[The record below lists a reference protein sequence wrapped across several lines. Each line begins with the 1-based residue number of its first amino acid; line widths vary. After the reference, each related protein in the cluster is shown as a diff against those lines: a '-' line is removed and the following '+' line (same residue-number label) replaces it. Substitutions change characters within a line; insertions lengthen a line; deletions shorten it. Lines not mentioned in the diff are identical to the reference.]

1 MKKHLKTML
10 LVGGALACFV
20 AGASA
25 TSLAGA
31 SAGGPSR
38 VAGNGAAAGLQ
49 AEDDVIARVNGVP
62 ITEMDLKLKLE
73 NDSHEAVP
81 SAERRGTVLQSL
93 IQREVL
99 AQKARAEG
107 LDKDPKYMAMRRLKE
122 AQMGAFERQE
132 LAELLL
138 AREAEKRS
146 APTEESARA
155 FFAANEQHI
164 RTRVHV
170 MMILRRSEAA
180 IIEARSAI
188 DRGKSFEE
196 VAESLLPGG
205 LPEGKKPWDLGYL
218 SFQQVP
224 APWRETVYD
233 LKPGEMSGVLRGPN
247 ERFWLVKLVESRVDP
262 DVTFESARAA
272 IESDMAVNRVQRTRE
287 ELQKELLLGA
297 RIEMVKPAP

>member
-1 MKKHLKTML
+1 MKKHLKTMMF
-10 LVGGALACFV
+10 VGGAIACFV
-20 AGASA
+20 AGVSAS
-25 TSLAGA
+25 SLAGA
-31 SAGGPSR
+31 TSGDPSR
-38 VAGNGAAAGLQ
+38 AQAASPATHTLPG
-49 AEDDVIARVNGVP
+49 EDVVARVNGVP
-62 ITEMDLKLKLE
+62 ITETELKLKLE
-73 NDSHEAVP
+73 NDSHEAAP
-81 SAERRGTVLQSL
+81 AAERRSAVLQSL

-107 LDKDPKYMAMRRLKE
+107 LDRDPKYLAMRRVKE
-122 AQMGAFERQE
+122 AQMGSFERQE
-132 LAELLL
+132 LSELLL
-138 AREAEKRS
+138 AREGERRS

-155 FFAANEQHI
+155 FFRANEQRI

-170 MMILRRSEAA
+170 LMILRRSEAA

-188 DRGKSFEE
+188 DRGKPFEE

-224 APWRETVYD
+224 GPWRETVYD

-247 ERFWLVKLVESRVDP
+247 ERFWLVKLVDTREDA

-272 IESDMAVNRVQRTRE
+272 IESDMAVNRVQRTRDD
-287 ELQKELLLGA
+287 LQKELLKGA
-297 RIEMVKPAP
+297 RIEMLKPAP